1 MILNIISKNDPDCLL
16 SLASLRDGSNQSILL
31 LTEGVFLLQHD
42 YFFDNRAINP
52 VYFISEDA
60 LARGINTPESTKST
74 PIDYDGFV
82 DLVTKHQ
89 QVVTW

>member
-1 MILNIISKNDPDCLL
+1 ML
-16 SLASLRDGSNQSILL
+16 SLVSLKDGRNHSILL

-42 YFFDNRAINP
+42 YFFDNRTVNP

-60 LARGINTPESTKST
+60 AARGINTPESNTST
-74 PIDYDGFV
+74 PIDYNGFV